1 MASGLHA
8 GEMVEPV
15 KLLGLLVE
23 SHRVIT
29 PVVTINRTQETIGKV
44 HLPDVRGQEG
54 SDSERGV
61 SEPAR
66 RQL

>member
-8 GEMVEPV
+8 GEMVEPI
-15 KLLGLLVE
+15 KLLGFLVDN
-23 SHRVIT
+23 HRVI
-29 PVVTINRTQETIGKV
+29 VRVETIARTQETIGKV
-44 HLPDVRGQEG
+44 HLSDLRGQEG

-66 RQL
+66 R